1 MTLTNHS
8 LNPPIRSARQHPS
21 KGRIS
26 FATRDSVRINNDSQS
41 EATSHTPDDVEAQ
54 SIPTFGQDEP
64 SNGNPPL
71 DLAEAAAAPNAS
83 SPESDSMAE
92 FYQLKQTLLLVTLA
106 LTGIIFISIWL
117 IYSSSAALNYLLGGC
132 VGVVYLR
139 MLAKDIE
146 GLGGS
151 KRGLGSTRLALFVG
165 LMIIAAERQQLQIL
179 PIFFGFMTYKAAIII
194 YVLQTTLMPAPK
206 HS

>member
-8 LNPPIRSARQHPS
+8 LNPFIRSARQHPS
-21 KGRIS
+21 RGRIS
-26 FATRDSVRINNDSQS
+26 FATRDTVCVNESQS
-41 EATSHTPDDVEAQ
+41 EATSHAPDDVEAE
-54 SIPTFGQDEP
+54 SLPAFGNEEP
-64 SNGNPPL
+64 RDGLPSL
-71 DLAEAAAAPNAS
+71 VQAKATSAS
-83 SPESDSMAE
+83 PPESDSMGE

-106 LTGIIFISIWL
+106 LTGIIFISVWF

-146 GLGGS
+146 RIGGS
-151 KRGLGSTRLALFVG
+151 KRSFGSTRLALFVG

-206 HS
+206 RS

>member
-1 MTLTNHS
+1 M
-8 LNPPIRSARQHPS
+8 
-21 KGRIS
+21 G
-26 FATRDSVRINNDSQS
+26 
-41 EATSHTPDDVEAQ
+41 
-54 SIPTFGQDEP
+54 
-64 SNGNPPL
+64 
-71 DLAEAAAAPNAS
+71 
-83 SPESDSMAE
+83 E

-106 LTGIIFISIWL
+106 LTGIIFISVWF

-146 GLGGS
+146 RIGGS
-151 KRGLGSTRLALFVG
+151 KRSFGSTRLALFVG

-194 YVLQTTLMPAPK
+194 YVLQTTLMSAPK
-206 HS
+206 RS